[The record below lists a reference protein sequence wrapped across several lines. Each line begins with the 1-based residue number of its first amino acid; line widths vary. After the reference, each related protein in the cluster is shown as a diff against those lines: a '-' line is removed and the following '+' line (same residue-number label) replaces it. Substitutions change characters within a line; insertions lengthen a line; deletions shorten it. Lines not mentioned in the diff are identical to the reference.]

1 MDGTVSCRIDV
12 TIVFH
17 VILHVIAIP
26 KAIPGASQY
35 VLHKANVNPSAPKNR
50 SKGISTPRRNF
61 FSKGTAIKL
70 PKSPPIPIK
79 V

>member
-1 MDGTVSCRIDV
+1 MPPNGIDNRVSTREKPKTRPCKLDGTVSCRIDV

-35 VLHKANVNPSAPKNR
+35 VLHKANVNPSAPK
-50 SKGISTPRRNF
+50 K
-61 FSKGTAIKL
+61 
-70 PKSPPIPIK
+70 
-79 V
+79 